1 MNRGHLPAAAVLAA
15 ALLWGSIGV
24 LSVGLFRRGIS
35 PWEVAFWRAALSAGI
50 LGLYVL
56 CFRRSTL
63 RLAGPRDLALLG
75 GFGVVGVGL
84 FYIAFQLATFLTSVA
99 VAVVLLYTAPIFVV
113 LGARLFLGEALGHR
127 KLMMVAMVVVG
138 VWAAALGA
146 AGAEVRVTVAGIGW
160 GLAASLS
167 YASYYLFGK
176 RYLPRF
182 GVMRTLLISLATGAV
197 VLALVSTA
205 VGHPPH
211 LPSNRTVWMLF
222 LALSLGTTLLAN
234 GLYYWGLERLEAG
247 RASILAAIEP
257 VAAALLALMIFGQQ
271 LTPIG
276 WIGIGLVV
284 LGVAAA
290 PGTKRQP
297 PAA

>member
-1 MNRGHLPAAAVLAA
+1 VNPRHIPAAAILGA

-24 LSVGLFRRGIS
+24 LSVGLFRRGLS
-35 PWEVAFWRAALSAGI
+35 PWEVAFWRAALSAGA

-56 CFRRSTL
+56 CFRRSVL
-63 RLAGPRDLALLG
+63 QVAGPRDLALLG

-84 FYIAFQLATFLTSVA
+84 FYVAFQLATFLTSVA
-99 VAVVLLYTAPIFVV
+99 VAVVMLYTAPIFVI
-113 LGARLFLGEALGHR
+113 LGARLFLGEALGQR
-127 KLMMVAMVVVG
+127 KLVMAGAVVLG

-146 AGAEVRVTVAGIGW
+146 SGAEVRLTAAGIGW

-182 GVMRTLLISLATGAV
+182 GVMRMLLVSLGAGTT
-197 VLALVSTA
+197 VLGIVSTA
-205 VGHPPH
+205 VGHAPR
-211 LPSNRTVWMLF
+211 LPTDAAAWMLLF
-222 LALSLGTTLLAN
+222 ALSLGTTLLAN

-257 VAAALLALMIFGQQ
+257 VVAALLALVIFGQQ
-271 LTPIG
+271 LTPVG

-290 PGTKRQP
+290 PGTERQP
-297 PAA
+297 PVS